1 MVLDTPSDEGG
12 GWVRENGI
20 GRSPVGS
27 IRMGIIGYARTCVG
41 VERLQVLQ
49 VCKFRVHFHPGHLCQ
64 MEDGSQGIS
73 ACSFGQGMS
82 VQFVCF
88 IVVVLFGYAADAV
101 EPGASFFS
109 ATVGYGKG
117 QRHIFLIGGGHIDS
131 RLFDGCYQLFQDRNR
146 IVHFLIFMVIDFRF
160 SVVRQKTGSGQV
172 GIGPVHFQ
180 LVFPFQI
187 LPCGVQGIVEGFF
200 HAQERVYAVRDKQF
214 YSLVSGG

>member
-1 MVLDTPSDEGG
+1 M
-12 GWVRENGI
+12 
-20 GRSPVGS
+20 
-27 IRMGIIGYARTCVG
+27 G

-73 ACSFGQGMS
+73 ALFLWSGH
-82 VQFVCF
+82 VRTVC
-88 IVVVLFGYAADAV
+88 LLHRGGYFSDMRQMRWNRVRPSSPQLLAMAK
-101 EPGASFFS
+101 AS
-109 ATVGYGKG
+109 
-117 QRHIFLIGGGHIDS
+117 RHIFLIGGGHIDS

-187 LPCGVQGIVEGFF
+187 LPCGVQALSKDSSTLRKGFM
-200 HAQERVYAVRDKQF
+200 R
-214 YSLVSGG
+214 